1 MRYFSIIV
9 AVLICAFTS
18 TAQNVATGERAPR
31 IKGERLLGRR
41 LPKGE
46 KFAYIGFVHSASV
59 PCRESAAKVVEATRE
74 IANIPCIFFTKE
86 GAGAAAEWL
95 LDMADERVAI
105 QTSASNAYKRY
116 EIRYAPFGVIIDHK
130 RRVLWFGNP
139 TMLDKQKIE
148 HIINN
153 RKKIC
158 HLRR

>member
-1 MRYFSIIV
+1 MF
-9 AVLICAFTS
+9 ALTS

-59 PCRESAAKVVEATRE
+59 PCRESAEKVVGATRE
-74 IANIPCIFFTKE
+74 IANIPCVFFTKE
-86 GAGAAAEWL
+86 GAEVTAKWL
-95 LDMADERVAI
+95 LNMADERVAI
-105 QTSASNAYKRY
+105 QTSARNAYERY
-116 EIRYAPFGVIIDHK
+116 EVSYAPFGVIIDHK
-130 RRVLWFGNP
+130 RRVLWLGNP
-139 TMLDKQKIE
+139 TMLDKQQIE
-148 HIINN
+148 YIINN